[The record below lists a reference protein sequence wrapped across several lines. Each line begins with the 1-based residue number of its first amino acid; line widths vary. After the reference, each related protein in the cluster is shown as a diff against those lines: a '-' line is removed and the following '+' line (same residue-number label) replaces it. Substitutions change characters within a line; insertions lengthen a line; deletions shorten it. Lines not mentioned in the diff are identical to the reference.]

1 MPFYDIQSFCSI
13 PFHHIIVQEYPCVPK
28 SLLYR
33 ETAYSKKNTKRS
45 VRYHYYINPSHTF
58 LYFYVLVFL
67 WSPYYHNNNNT
78 TTTFETENTVSQ
90 LRRALFKT
98 IRLIR
103 YSKSYFAIGS
113 FQQLLLQAEL
123 CALHFDDSITKE
135 DSYKIPLNKTLCTT
149 LLYAFFFFLG
159 IEEIYSLQFLSS
171 TNETLGLVYKTL
183 SSYFMFLFR
192 FLH

>member
-1 MPFYDIQSFCSI
+1 MNMFGNCSCTS
-13 PFHHIIVQEYPCVPK
+13 QEEIFQK
-28 SLLYR
+28 
-33 ETAYSKKNTKRS
+33 EITKHS
-45 VRYHYYINPSHTF
+45 VRYHYNINPIHF

-78 TTTFETENTVSQ
+78 TKTTFKTKNIVSQ
-90 LRRALFKT
+90 LHRALFKT
-98 IRLIR
+98 ILLIR
-103 YSKSYFAIGS
+103 YSQSYFAIGS

-123 CALHFDDSITKE
+123 CAIHFDDSITKE
-135 DSYKIPLNKTLCTT
+135 DSYKIPLSKTLCTT

-159 IEEIYSLQFLSS
+159 IREIYSLQFLSS

-183 SSYFMFLFR
+183 SSYFMFFFR